1 MVCNSTSKYTPR
13 PRHSGAFVSF
23 PTIRTAIS
31 VCKGGTR
38 GIVEASAAPIN
49 PTNKYKVHPLPLGR
63 EAQARKRAASRE
75 EAQARKRAASR
86 EEAQA
91 RKRAASRE
99 DARVRVT
106 RLRIIP
112 TQTDLVSRQGDT
124 RIPMTSGMSSSPTGR
139 LAWELQR

>member
-38 GIVEASAAPIN
+38 GIVESSAAPIN
-49 PTNKYKVHPLPLGR
+49 PTSKYKVHPLPLGR
-63 EAQARKRAASRE
+63 

-139 LAWELQR
+139 LAWELQRARLSYFK